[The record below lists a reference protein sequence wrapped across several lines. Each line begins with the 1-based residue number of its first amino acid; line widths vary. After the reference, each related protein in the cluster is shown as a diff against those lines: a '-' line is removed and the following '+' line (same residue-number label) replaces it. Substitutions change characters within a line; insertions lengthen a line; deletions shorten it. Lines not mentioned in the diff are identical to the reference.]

1 LYEIN
6 FNLSTYK
13 TNVNV
18 LSQNETYEAFVDKI
32 PIEIVVVV
40 SSKFKNINIHWLL
53 SSAKTITRNV
63 YLVD

>member
-1 LYEIN
+1 MYEIN

-13 TNVNV
+13 TNANV

-40 SSKFKNINIHWLL
+40 SSKFKNINIHWLP
-53 SSAKTITRNV
+53 SSANTITRNV